1 MLQSYGN
8 RLEYFFVYWVI
19 YYWVINVDVKEKIKL
34 LAYLYYSNDCEELNT
49 YTDSLSKNEVFEIYT
64 AYRIGEIIKNG
75 LNSGK
80 VIKNFNR
87 TKYFLNQREYYKYC
101 VHEKEIRNELTTK
114 LECYIYNLH
123 FFVEWF

>member
-1 MLQSYGN
+1 M
-8 RLEYFFVYWVI
+8 E
-19 YYWVINVDVKEKIKL
+19 VKEKIKL
-34 LAYLYYSNDCEELNT
+34 LAYLYYSNDCEELNN